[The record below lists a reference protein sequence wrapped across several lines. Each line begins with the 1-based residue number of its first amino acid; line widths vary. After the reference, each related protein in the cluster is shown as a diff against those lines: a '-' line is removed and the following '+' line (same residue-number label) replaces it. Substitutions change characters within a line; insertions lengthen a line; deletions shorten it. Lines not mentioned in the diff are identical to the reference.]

1 MVILVSLFG
10 HDDVFRTDDVEER
23 LSLRMLC

>member
-10 HDDVFRTDDVEER
+10 HNNVFGTDDVEER